1 MPAVLVDDLALN
13 PRQLVE
19 RHVKET
25 FACHRPM
32 SFDSSRRGS
41 QRPLRGRNSMPAAVS
56 QLSSDL
62 GSSCTSSFGFIPGH
76 EVIETSVRFLGVT
89 RVAKHCEFKLHV
101 DTGKEQ
107 FMLRKRFS
115 QFRDLRLQLLLDS
128 KIADAADEKGRRGEC
143 RNGACLQLAQQ
154 LGELKFPRRK
164 MKFKMH
170 RDDDIKT
177 ARERQA
183 QLQQFVELILAV
195 YRTAPKRQVRCC
207 VNSQCRVLKAIR
219 SFLDIKDLGDDLP
232 DWKSASNGTF
242 SGDEVPIL
250 DTPPSTTSNPSPL
263 SKAMIEVATSSV
275 SPTQGKTSAM
285 CLEELYTITEDT
297 DHAPV

>member
-1 MPAVLVDDLALN
+1 MPALLIDDLALD

-19 RHVKET
+19 QHVNES
-25 FACHRPM
+25 FSQHRPM
-32 SFDSSRRGS
+32 SFGDSRRGS
-41 QRPLRGRNSMPAAVS
+41 QYSVRSRNSMASTSRV
-56 QLSSDL
+56 SSDL
-62 GSSCTSSFGFIPGH
+62 GSSRLSSFGFIPGH
-76 EVIETSVRFLGVT
+76 EVIETIVRFLGVT
-89 RVAKHCEFKLHV
+89 REAKHCEFKLHV

-107 FMLRKRFS
+107 FVLRKRYS

-128 KIADAADEKGRRGEC
+128 KIASATSEKGRREEC

-154 LGELKFPRRK
+154 LATLKFPRRK
-164 MKFKMH
+164 MKFRMH

-207 VNSQCRVLKAIR
+207 VNAQCRVLKAIR
-219 SFLDIKDLGDDLP
+219 SFLDIKDLGDDLS
-232 DWKSASNGTF
+232 DWKSSSNGTT
-242 SGDEVPIL
+242 SADEVPIL
-250 DTPPSTTSNPSPL
+250 DTPPSTSSSSSPL
-263 SKAMIEVATSSV
+263 SKAAIEAATSNET
-275 SPTQGKTSAM
+275 PIQRKTSAM

-297 DHAPV
+297 EHAHV